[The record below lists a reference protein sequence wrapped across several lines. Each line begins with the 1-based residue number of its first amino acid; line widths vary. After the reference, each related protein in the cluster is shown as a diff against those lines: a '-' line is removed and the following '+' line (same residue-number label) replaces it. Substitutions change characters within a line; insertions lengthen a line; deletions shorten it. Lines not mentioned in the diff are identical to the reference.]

1 MKLLIEKNTSNF
13 DNLKTDGI
21 ILSLKDYS
29 VQSTI
34 YYDLDEIK
42 EIINKYPKLEVFI
55 KMNKNIFNDEI
66 DRLKEMLIEL
76 NKLNIKGIFFYDLA
90 ILNIKQELNLDVD
103 LVWDQSHMVNN
114 YRTCDYYY
122 NEGVKYA
129 LLGKEITLDE
139 IKEIV
144 EKSKITS
151 IVEVVSTPAIAYSK
165 RKLLTNYFKS
175 INKDK
180 KDTLEILEKV
190 SNKYYIVKESNN
202 GTSFYTK
209 DIMNGTSIIK
219 DLYSVKTPY
228 IIMREEGIPDFD
240 ELVNDTHEYIE
251 NECKD
256 NDYIEKYKKLGDNT
270 NFFFKET
277 MYKVK

>member
-13 DNLKTDGI
+13 NNLKTDGI

-34 YYDLDEIK
+34 YYELDEIK

-66 DRLKEMLIEL
+66 DKLKEMLIEL
-76 NKLNIKGIFFYDLA
+76 NKINIKGIFFYDLA

-129 LLGKEITLDE
+129 LLGKEITLEE

-151 IVEVVSTPAIAYSK
+151 MVEVVSTPAIAYSK
-165 RKLLTNYFKS
+165 RKLLTNYYKS

-219 DLYSVKTPY
+219 DLYSVNTPY
-228 IIMREEGIPDFD
+228 IIMREEGVPDFD
-240 ELVNDTHEYIE
+240 ELVNDTYTYIE

>member
-42 EIINKYPKLEVFI
+42 DIINKYPKLEVFI

-66 DRLKEMLIEL
+66 DKLKEMLIEL

-129 LLGKEITLDE
+129 LLGKEITLEE

-151 IVEVVSTPAIAYSK
+151 MVEVVSTPAIAYSK
-165 RKLLTNYFKS
+165 RKLLTNYYKS

-219 DLYSVKTPY
+219 DLYSVNTPY
-228 IIMREEGIPDFD
+228 IIMREEGVPDFD
-240 ELVNDTHEYIE
+240 ELVNDTYTYIE
-251 NECKD
+251 NKCKD

>member
-129 LLGKEITLDE
+129 LLGKEITLEE

-256 NDYIEKYKKLGDNT
+256 NDYTKKYKKLGDNT

>member
-1 MKLLIEKNTSNF
+1 MKLLIEKNTSNY

-21 ILSLKDYS
+21 ILALKDYS
-29 VQSTI
+29 VQSSV

-42 EIINKYPKLEVFI
+42 KIINKYPKLEVFI

-66 DRLKEMLIEL
+66 DKLKEVLIEL

-129 LLGKEITLDE
+129 LLGKEITLEE

-151 IVEVVSTPAIAYSK
+151 MVEVVSTPAIAYSK
-165 RKLLTNYFKS
+165 RKLLTNYYKS
-175 INKDK
+175 INKAK

-190 SNKYYIVKESNN
+190 TNKYYIVKESNN

-219 DLYSVKTPY
+219 DLYSVNTPY
-228 IIMREEGIPDFD
+228 IIMREDGVPDFD
-240 ELVNDTHEYIE
+240 ELVNDTYTYIE

>member
-13 DNLKTDGI
+13 NNLKTDGI

-34 YYDLDEIK
+34 YYELDEIK

-66 DRLKEMLIEL
+66 DKLKEVLIKL

-90 ILNIKQELNLDVD
+90 ILNIKQELDLDVD

-129 LLGKEITLDE
+129 LLGKEITLEE

-151 IVEVVSTPAIAYSK
+151 MVEVVSTPAIAYSK
-165 RKLLTNYFKS
+165 RKLLTNYYKS
-175 INKDK
+175 INKTK

-190 SNKYYIVKESNN
+190 TNKYYIVKESNN

-219 DLYSVKTPY
+219 DLYSVNTPY
-228 IIMREEGIPDFD
+228 IIMREDGVPAFD
-240 ELVNDTHEYIE
+240 ELVNDTFEFIE
-251 NECKD
+251 NKCKD
-256 NDYIEKYKKLGDNT
+256 EEYIEKYKKLGDNT

>member
-13 DNLKTDGI
+13 DKLKTDGI

-42 EIINKYPKLEVFI
+42 DIIKKYPKLEVFI

-66 DRLKEMLIEL
+66 DKLKEMLIEL
-76 NKLNIKGIFFYDLA
+76 NKINIKGIFFYDLA

-114 YRTCDYYY
+114 YHTCDYYY

-129 LLGKEITLDE
+129 LLGKEITLEE

-151 IVEVVSTPAIAYSK
+151 MVEVVSTPAIAYSK
-165 RKLLTNYFKS
+165 RKLLTNYYKS

-219 DLYSVKTPY
+219 DLYSVNTPY
-228 IIMREEGIPDFD
+228 IIMREEGVPDFD
-240 ELVNDTHEYIE
+240 ELVNDTYTYIE

>member
-1 MKLLIEKNTSNF
+1 MKLLIEKNTSDFN
-13 DNLKTDGI
+13 NLKTDGI

-34 YYDLDEIK
+34 YYELDEIK

-66 DRLKEMLIEL
+66 DGLKEMLIEL

-129 LLGKEITLDE
+129 LLGKEITLEE

-219 DLYSVKTPY
+219 DLYSVNTPY

>member
-13 DNLKTDGI
+13 NNLKTDGI

-34 YYDLDEIK
+34 YYELDEIK

-66 DRLKEMLIEL
+66 DKLKEVLIEL

-90 ILNIKQELNLDVD
+90 ILNIKQELDLDVD

-129 LLGKEITLDE
+129 LLGKEITLEE

-151 IVEVVSTPAIAYSK
+151 MVEVVSTPAIAYSK
-165 RKLLTNYFKS
+165 RKLLTNYYKS
-175 INKDK
+175 INKTK

-190 SNKYYIVKESNN
+190 TNKYYIVKESNN

-219 DLYSVKTPY
+219 DLYSVNTPY

>member
-13 DNLKTDGI
+13 DKLKTDGI

-66 DRLKEMLIEL
+66 DRLKEMLIEF

-129 LLGKEITLDE
+129 LLGKEITLEE

-165 RKLLTNYFKS
+165 RKLLTNYYKS
-175 INKDK
+175 INKTK

-190 SNKYYIVKESNN
+190 TNKYYIVKESNN

-219 DLYSVKTPY
+219 DLYSVNAPY
-228 IIMREEGIPDFD
+228 IIMREEGVPDFD
-240 ELVNDTHEYIE
+240 ELVNDTYTYIE

>member
-129 LLGKEITLDE
+129 LLGKEITLEE

-151 IVEVVSTPAIAYSK
+151 LVEVVSTPAIAYSK

-219 DLYSVKTPY
+219 DLYSVNTPY

>member
-13 DNLKTDGI
+13 DKLKIDGI

-42 EIINKYPKLEVFI
+42 DIINKYPKLEVFI

-66 DRLKEMLIEL
+66 DKLKEMLIEL
-76 NKLNIKGIFFYDLA
+76 NKINIKGIFFYDLA

-129 LLGKEITLDE
+129 LLGKEITLEE

-151 IVEVVSTPAIAYSK
+151 MVEVVSTPAIAYSK
-165 RKLLTNYFKS
+165 RKLLTNYYKS

-219 DLYSVKTPY
+219 DLYSVNTPY
-228 IIMREEGIPDFD
+228 IIMREEGVPDFD
-240 ELVNDTHEYIE
+240 ELVNDTYTYIE

>member
-129 LLGKEITLDE
+129 LLGKEITLEE

-219 DLYSVKTPY
+219 DLYSVNTPY

>member
-42 EIINKYPKLEVFI
+42 EIINKYPNLEVFI

-129 LLGKEITLDE
+129 LLGKEITLEE

-219 DLYSVKTPY
+219 DLYSVNTPY

>member
-1 MKLLIEKNTSNF
+1 MKLLIEKNTSNY
-13 DNLKTDGI
+13 DNLKIDGI

-42 EIINKYPKLEVFI
+42 KIINKYPKLEVFI

-66 DRLKEMLIEL
+66 DKLKEVLIEL
-76 NKLNIKGIFFYDLA
+76 KKLNIKGIFFYDLA

-129 LLGKEITLDE
+129 LLGKEITLEE

-151 IVEVVSTPAIAYSK
+151 MVEVVSTPAIAYSK
-165 RKLLTNYFKS
+165 RKLLTNYYKS
-175 INKDK
+175 INKAK

-190 SNKYYIVKESNN
+190 TNKYYIVKESNN

-219 DLYSVKTPY
+219 DLYSVNTPY
-228 IIMREEGIPDFD
+228 IIMREEGVPDFD
-240 ELVNDTHEYIE
+240 ELVNDTYTYIE
-251 NECKD
+251 NKCKD
-256 NDYIEKYKKLGDNT
+256 EQYIEKYKKLGDNT

>member
-1 MKLLIEKNTSNF
+1 MKLLIEKNTSNY
-13 DNLKTDGI
+13 DKLKTDGI

-42 EIINKYPKLEVFI
+42 DIIKKYPKLEVFI

-66 DRLKEMLIEL
+66 DKLKEMLIEL
-76 NKLNIKGIFFYDLA
+76 NKINIKGIFFYDLA

-129 LLGKEITLDE
+129 LLGKEITLEE

-151 IVEVVSTPAIAYSK
+151 MVEVVSTPAIAYSK
-165 RKLLTNYFKS
+165 RKLLTNYYKS

-219 DLYSVKTPY
+219 DLYSVNTPY
-228 IIMREEGIPDFD
+228 IIMREEGVPDFD
-240 ELVNDTHEYIE
+240 ELVNDTYTYIE

>member
-13 DNLKTDGI
+13 DKLKTDGI

-66 DRLKEMLIEL
+66 DKIKEMLIEL

-129 LLGKEITLDE
+129 LLGKEITLEE

-151 IVEVVSTPAIAYSK
+151 MVEVVSTPAIAYSK

-180 KDTLEILEKV
+180 KNTLEILEKV

-219 DLYSVKTPY
+219 ELYSVKTPY

-240 ELVNDTHEYIE
+240 ELVTDTYEYIE

-256 NDYIEKYKKLGDNT
+256 NNYIEKYKKLGDNT

>member
-13 DNLKTDGI
+13 NKLKTDGI

-42 EIINKYPKLEVFI
+42 DIINKYPKLEVFI

-66 DRLKEMLIEL
+66 DKLKEMLIEL

-129 LLGKEITLDE
+129 LLGKEITLEE

-151 IVEVVSTPAIAYSK
+151 MVEVVSTPAIAYSK
-165 RKLLTNYFKS
+165 RKLLTNYYKS

-209 DIMNGTSIIK
+209 EIMNGTSIIK

-240 ELVNDTHEYIE
+240 ELVNDTYTYIE

>member
-129 LLGKEITLDE
+129 LLGKEITLEE

>member
-129 LLGKEITLDE
+129 LLGKEITLEE

-190 SNKYYIVKESNN
+190 TNKYYIVKESNN

-219 DLYSVKTPY
+219 DLYSVNTPY

>member
-42 EIINKYPKLEVFI
+42 EIINKCPKLEVFI

-129 LLGKEITLDE
+129 LLGKEITLEE

-219 DLYSVKTPY
+219 DLYSVNTPY

>member
-1 MKLLIEKNTSNF
+1 
-13 DNLKTDGI
+13 
-21 ILSLKDYS
+21 
-29 VQSTI
+29 
-34 YYDLDEIK
+34 
-42 EIINKYPKLEVFI
+42 
-55 KMNKNIFNDEI
+55 MNKNIFNDEI
-66 DRLKEMLIEL
+66 DKLKEMLIEL
-76 NKLNIKGIFFYDLA
+76 NKINIKGIFFYDLA

-129 LLGKEITLDE
+129 LLGKEITLEE

-151 IVEVVSTPAIAYSK
+151 MVEVVSTPAIAYSK
-165 RKLLTNYFKS
+165 RKLLTNYYKS

-228 IIMREEGIPDFD
+228 IIMREEGIPDFN
-240 ELVNDTHEYIE
+240 ELVNDTYTYIE

>member
-13 DNLKTDGI
+13 DKLKTDGI

-42 EIINKYPKLEVFI
+42 DIIKKYPKLEVFI

-66 DRLKEMLIEL
+66 DKLKEMLIEL
-76 NKLNIKGIFFYDLA
+76 NKINIKGIFFYDLA

-129 LLGKEITLDE
+129 LLGKEITLEE

-151 IVEVVSTPAIAYSK
+151 MVEVVSTPAIAYSK
-165 RKLLTNYFKS
+165 RKLLTNYYKS

-219 DLYSVKTPY
+219 DLYSVNTPY
-228 IIMREEGIPDFD
+228 IIMREEGVPDFD
-240 ELVNDTHEYIE
+240 ELVNDTYTYIE

-256 NDYIEKYKKLGDNT
+256 NDYIEKYRKLGDNT

>member
-21 ILSLKDYS
+21 ILALKDYS
-29 VQSTI
+29 VQSTT

-42 EIINKYPKLEVFI
+42 DIINKYPKLEVFI

-66 DRLKEMLIEL
+66 DKLKEMLIEL
-76 NKLNIKGIFFYDLA
+76 NKISIKGIFFYDLA

-129 LLGKEITLDE
+129 LLGKEITLEE
-139 IKEIV
+139 IKEIIN
-144 EKSKITS
+144 KSKITS
-151 IVEVVSTPAIAYSK
+151 MVEVVSTPAIAYSK
-165 RKLLTNYFKS
+165 RKLLTNYYKS

-190 SNKYYIVKESNN
+190 TNKYYIVKESNN

-219 DLYSVKTPY
+219 DLYSVNAPY
-228 IIMREEGIPDFD
+228 IIMREDKVPDFD
-240 ELVNDTHEYIE
+240 ELVNDTHDYIE
-251 NECKD
+251 NKCIDEE
-256 NDYIEKYKKLGDNT
+256 YIEKYKKLGDNT

>member
-13 DNLKTDGI
+13 NKLKTDGI

-42 EIINKYPKLEVFI
+42 DIINKYPKLEVFI

-66 DRLKEMLIEL
+66 DKLKEMLIEL

-129 LLGKEITLDE
+129 LLGKEITLEE

-151 IVEVVSTPAIAYSK
+151 MVEVVSTPAIAYSK
-165 RKLLTNYFKS
+165 RKLLTNYYKS

-240 ELVNDTHEYIE
+240 ELVNDTYTYIE

>member
-129 LLGKEITLDE
+129 LLGKEITLEE

-144 EKSKITS
+144 EKTKITS

-165 RKLLTNYFKS
+165 RKLLTNYYKS
-175 INKDK
+175 INKTK

-190 SNKYYIVKESNN
+190 TNKYYIVKESNN

-219 DLYSVKTPY
+219 DLYSVNTPY
-228 IIMREEGIPDFD
+228 IIMREEGVPDFD
-240 ELVNDTHEYIE
+240 ELVNDTYTYIE

>member
-21 ILSLKDYS
+21 ILALKDYS

-34 YYDLDEIK
+34 YYELDEIK

-66 DRLKEMLIEL
+66 DKLKEVLIEL

-90 ILNIKQELNLDVD
+90 ILNIKQELDLDVD

-129 LLGKEITLDE
+129 LLGKEITLEE

-151 IVEVVSTPAIAYSK
+151 MVEVVSTPAIAYSK
-165 RKLLTNYFKS
+165 RKLLTNYYKS
-175 INKDK
+175 INKAK

-190 SNKYYIVKESNN
+190 TNKYYIVKESNN

-219 DLYSVKTPY
+219 DLYSVNTPY
-228 IIMREEGIPDFD
+228 IIMREDGVPDFD
-240 ELVNDTHEYIE
+240 ELVNDTHEFIE
-251 NECKD
+251 NKCKD
-256 NDYIEKYKKLGDNT
+256 EQYIEKYKKLGDNT

>member
-1 MKLLIEKNTSNF
+1 MKLLIEKNTSNY

-21 ILSLKDYS
+21 ILALKDYS
-29 VQSTI
+29 VQSSV

-42 EIINKYPKLEVFI
+42 KIINKYPKLEVFI

-66 DRLKEMLIEL
+66 DKLKETLIEL

-129 LLGKEITLDE
+129 LLGKEITLEE

-151 IVEVVSTPAIAYSK
+151 MVEVVSTPAIAYSK
-165 RKLLTNYFKS
+165 RKLLTNYYKS
-175 INKDK
+175 INKAK

-190 SNKYYIVKESNN
+190 TNKYYIVKESNN

-219 DLYSVKTPY
+219 DLYSVNTPY
-228 IIMREEGIPDFD
+228 IIMREDGVPDFD
-240 ELVNDTHEYIE
+240 ELVNDTYTYIE

>member
-42 EIINKYPKLEVFI
+42 DIIKKYPKLEVFI

-66 DRLKEMLIEL
+66 DKLKEMLIEL
-76 NKLNIKGIFFYDLA
+76 NKINIKGIFFYDLA

-129 LLGKEITLDE
+129 LLGKEITLEE

-151 IVEVVSTPAIAYSK
+151 MVEVVSTPAIAYSK
-165 RKLLTNYFKS
+165 RKLLTNYYKS

-180 KDTLEILEKV
+180 KDTLEILEKE

-219 DLYSVKTPY
+219 DLYSVNTPY
-228 IIMREEGIPDFD
+228 IIMREEGVPDFD
-240 ELVNDTHEYIE
+240 ELVNDTYTYIE

>member
-13 DNLKTDGI
+13 NNLKTDGI

-42 EIINKYPKLEVFI
+42 DIINKYPKLEVFI

-66 DRLKEMLIEL
+66 DKLKEMLIEL
-76 NKLNIKGIFFYDLA
+76 NKINIKGIFFYDLA

-129 LLGKEITLDE
+129 LLGKEITLEE

-151 IVEVVSTPAIAYSK
+151 MVEVVSTPAIAYSK
-165 RKLLTNYFKS
+165 RKLLTNYYKS

-219 DLYSVKTPY
+219 DLYSVNTPY
-228 IIMREEGIPDFD
+228 IIMREEGVPDFD
-240 ELVNDTHEYIE
+240 ELVNDTYTYIE

>member
-13 DNLKTDGI
+13 DKLKTDGI

-42 EIINKYPKLEVFI
+42 DIIKKYPKLEVFI

-66 DRLKEMLIEL
+66 DKLKEMLIEL

-129 LLGKEITLDE
+129 LLGKEITLEE

-151 IVEVVSTPAIAYSK
+151 MVEVVSTPAIAYSK
-165 RKLLTNYFKS
+165 RKLLTNYYKS
-175 INKDK
+175 INKTK

-190 SNKYYIVKESNN
+190 TNKYYIVKESNN

-219 DLYSVKTPY
+219 DLYSVNTPY
-228 IIMREEGIPDFD
+228 IIMREDGVPAFD
-240 ELVNDTHEYIE
+240 ELVNDTYTYIE

>member
-1 MKLLIEKNTSNF
+1 MKLLIEKNTSNY
-13 DNLKTDGI
+13 DKLKTDGI

-42 EIINKYPKLEVFI
+42 DIINKYPKLEVFI

-66 DRLKEMLIEL
+66 DKLKEMLIEL
-76 NKLNIKGIFFYDLA
+76 NKINIKGIFFYDLA

-129 LLGKEITLDE
+129 LLGKEITLEE

-151 IVEVVSTPAIAYSK
+151 MVEVVSTPAIAYSK
-165 RKLLTNYFKS
+165 RKLLTNYYKS

-219 DLYSVKTPY
+219 DLYSVNTPY
-228 IIMREEGIPDFD
+228 IIMREEGVPDFD
-240 ELVNDTHEYIE
+240 ELVNDTYTYIE

>member
-13 DNLKTDGI
+13 DNLKADGI

-42 EIINKYPKLEVFI
+42 DIIKKYPKLEVFI

-66 DRLKEMLIEL
+66 DKLKEMLIEL
-76 NKLNIKGIFFYDLA
+76 NKINIKGIFFYDLA

-129 LLGKEITLDE
+129 LLGKEITLEE

-151 IVEVVSTPAIAYSK
+151 MVEVVSTPAIAYSK
-165 RKLLTNYFKS
+165 RKLLTNYYKS

-219 DLYSVKTPY
+219 DLYSVNTPY
-228 IIMREEGIPDFD
+228 IIMREEGVPDFD
-240 ELVNDTHEYIE
+240 ELVNDTYTYIE

>member
-1 MKLLIEKNTSNF
+1 MKLLIEKNTSNY
-13 DNLKTDGI
+13 DNLKIDGI

-42 EIINKYPKLEVFI
+42 DIINKYPKLEVFI

-66 DRLKEMLIEL
+66 DKLKEMLIEL

-129 LLGKEITLDE
+129 LLGKEITLEE

-151 IVEVVSTPAIAYSK
+151 MVEVVSTPAIAYSK
-165 RKLLTNYFKS
+165 RKLLTNYYKS

-240 ELVNDTHEYIE
+240 ELVNDTYTYIE

>member
-34 YYDLDEIK
+34 YYYLDEIK
-42 EIINKYPKLEVFI
+42 EIINKYPNLEVFI

-129 LLGKEITLDE
+129 LLGKEITLEE

-219 DLYSVKTPY
+219 DLYSVNTPY

>member
-42 EIINKYPKLEVFI
+42 KIINKYPKLEVFI

-66 DRLKEMLIEL
+66 DKLKEMLIEL

-129 LLGKEITLDE
+129 LLGKEITLEE

-151 IVEVVSTPAIAYSK
+151 MVEVVSTPAIAYSK
-165 RKLLTNYFKS
+165 TKLLTNYYKS

-240 ELVNDTHEYIE
+240 ELVNDTYTYIE

>member
-13 DNLKTDGI
+13 NNLKTDGI

-34 YYDLDEIK
+34 YYELDEIK

-66 DRLKEMLIEL
+66 DKLKEVLIEL

-129 LLGKEITLDE
+129 LLGKEITLEE

-151 IVEVVSTPAIAYSK
+151 MVEVVSTPAIAYSK
-165 RKLLTNYFKS
+165 RKLLTNYYKS
-175 INKDK
+175 INKTK

-190 SNKYYIVKESNN
+190 TNKYYIVKESNN

-219 DLYSVKTPY
+219 DLYSVNTPY
-228 IIMREEGIPDFD
+228 IIMREDGVPAFD
-240 ELVNDTHEYIE
+240 ELVNDTFEFIE
-251 NECKD
+251 NKCKD
-256 NDYIEKYKKLGDNT
+256 EEYIEKYKKLGDNT

>member
-13 DNLKTDGI
+13 DKLKTDGI

-42 EIINKYPKLEVFI
+42 DIINKYPKLEVFI

-66 DRLKEMLIEL
+66 DKLKEMLIEL

-90 ILNIKQELNLDVD
+90 ILNIKQELNLDLD

-129 LLGKEITLDE
+129 LLGKEITLEE

-151 IVEVVSTPAIAYSK
+151 MVEVVSTPAIAYSK

-240 ELVNDTHEYIE
+240 ELVNDTYTYIE

>member
-13 DNLKTDGI
+13 DKLKTDGI

-42 EIINKYPKLEVFI
+42 DIIKKYPKLEVFI

-66 DRLKEMLIEL
+66 DKLKEMLIEL
-76 NKLNIKGIFFYDLA
+76 NKINIKGIFFYDLA

-114 YRTCDYYY
+114 YHTCDYYY

-129 LLGKEITLDE
+129 LLGKEITLEE

-219 DLYSVKTPY
+219 DLYSVNTPY
-228 IIMREEGIPDFD
+228 IIMREEGVPDFD
-240 ELVNDTHEYIE
+240 ELVNDTYTYIE